1 MRKKFTASTMILLTN
16 YSFSFD
22 SGEDQIEQIIQK
34 WFVQYPPKWVIAA
47 IVEAI
52 FLGRYK
58 AVSVERILIL
68 WHLRGEPISHFDLE
82 FVDLVCSRLVKG
94 VLIHPPATHSVHRTA
109 SRAA

>member
-1 MRKKFTASTMILLTN
+1 MLLLTN

-22 SGEDQIEQIIQK
+22 SNEDQIEQTIQK
-34 WFVQYPPKWVIAA
+34 WLVQYPPKWVIAA

-68 WHLRGEPISHFDLE
+68 WHLRGAPISHFDLE
-82 FVDLVCSRLVKG
+82 FVELVCSRLVKG
-94 VLIHPPATHSVHRTA
+94 VLIHPPAVHSGHRNV